1 MNLIS
6 PIIILITSSLALL
19 AAGYCVWQIYT
30 FNSMR
35 KSFFAGKTAADLE
48 EVIKNLQMELQA
60 SRTQQSELEIALT
73 ELRYKTSFAMQKVG
87 LVRFNPFD
95 DGGGNFSFSLALL
108 DLHETGVVITS
119 MHGRQQNRI
128 YTKTIQNGR
137 SEIQLTDEE
146 QQAITLAEQ
155 PRS

>member
-1 MNLIS
+1 
-6 PIIILITSSLALL
+6 
-19 AAGYCVWQIYT
+19 
-30 FNSMR
+30 MR